1 MKTCA
6 VISSKNTEDSKP
18 YHERQSLRALK
29 YGYLDIT
36 QIASGT
42 KHSDFFSVRA
52 DSQGGCP
59 FEEIKPPYKE
69 TTD

>member
-1 MKTCA
+1 M
-6 VISSKNTEDSKP
+6 
-18 YHERQSLRALK
+18 RALK

-59 FEEIKPPYKE
+59 FEEIQPPYKE